1 MAVTRAVQNLR
12 QAYEDYM
19 GGMEEEPSE
28 EEKRRAVRA
37 CCCDGW
43 SLMTDLLDPLHPRAS
58 PANAPTP
65 QQPPPDPQTTSMMPE
80 YVLPYLLHL
89 LAHFPDFPTSHDD
102 SVRWRQLA
110 K

>member
-1 MAVTRAVQNLR
+1 MTRAVQNLR

-37 CCCDGW
+37 RGLCD
-43 SLMTDLLDPLHPRAS
+43 DLIPHPQKGS
-58 PANAPTP
+58 PANPPTP
-65 QQPPPDPQTTSMMPE
+65 QQWQTTSIMPE

-102 SVRWRQLA
+102 GARWRQLA